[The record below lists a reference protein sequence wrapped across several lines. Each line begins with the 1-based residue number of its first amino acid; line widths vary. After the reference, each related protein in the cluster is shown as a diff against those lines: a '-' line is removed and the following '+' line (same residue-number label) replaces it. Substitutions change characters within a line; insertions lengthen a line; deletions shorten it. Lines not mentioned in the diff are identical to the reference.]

1 MQVKKRM
8 AKKLVTVT
16 KDMSIPEAIGLMK
29 KHSIRHLPVVDGDN
43 LIGFVTESDMR
54 QAYLASLLD
63 KIVVEDLMI
72 KNPITISPNTSIEE
86 AAELIHRN
94 KIGGLPV
101 VEKGKLKGILTVA
114 DILEAFIEIMGVL
127 KSSSRIDVVMGEEP
141 EAFEEVSCIIK
152 AHKGEIIS
160 VGMLGYKRDK
170 LKRVYFFRLEKCD
183 VAPIVKSLKKG
194 GCKVVSVVG

>member
-194 GCKVVSVVG
+194 GYKVVSVVG